1 MTGIPDDDETNQL
14 ARELLAVSSN
24 ADPDPEMLASV
35 RRQLDAV
42 RDVLRF
48 DASNA
53 PSSAA
58 LRRAEAIFPP
68 SPAES
73 GQPTT
78 ERLRAVLTFD
88 SRTVR
93 PGFGFRGGAAATMLR
108 YEVGDLLI
116 DLEVR
121 PSALTD
127 LDRVDVTG
135 QIDGGPSGPIWV
147 ELRTPGGDV
156 AAAGAQDELGTFK
169 LTVPPGAYNL
179 VARVGTLEVSVFG
192 IGI

>member
-1 MTGIPDDDETNQL
+1 MTRNPDDDETERL

-24 ADPDPEMLASV
+24 ADPDPETLAAV

-42 RDVLRF
+42 RDVLRS
-48 DASNA
+48 DAANA
-53 PSSAA
+53 PSAAA
-58 LRRAEAIFPP
+58 LRRAEAIFRP
-68 SPAES
+68 SPAPM
-73 GQPTT
+73 GRPIT

-93 PGFGFRGGAAATMLR
+93 PGFGFRGGATATMLR

-121 PSALTD
+121 PSTATD
-127 LDRVDVTG
+127 LDLVDVTG
-135 QIDGGPSGPIWV
+135 QIDGAPSGPIWV
-147 ELRTPGGDV
+147 ELRTSGGEV
-156 AAAGAQDELGTFK
+156 VAAGAQDELGAFK

-179 VARVGTLEVSVFG
+179 VARVGGLEVSVFG
-192 IGI
+192 IGV